1 MPPEFDLNMIKT
13 IECILIETHFWHQ
26 SL

>member
-1 MPPEFDLNMIKT
+1 MIKT